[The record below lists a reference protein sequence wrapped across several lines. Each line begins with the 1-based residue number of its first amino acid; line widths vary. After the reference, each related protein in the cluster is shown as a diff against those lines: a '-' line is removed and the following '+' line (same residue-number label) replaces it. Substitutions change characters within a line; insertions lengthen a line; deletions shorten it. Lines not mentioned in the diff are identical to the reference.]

1 MTSADAP
8 SATSFESE
16 ASGLL
21 ESITRARKKVEGIAG
36 VLDGTLDRFRERV
49 DRLIRDSEVDN
60 WRQVRIFTRDVETIA
75 ADLAKAS
82 KDKRLA
88 LRLVAVLDVA
98 LRKARR
104 RDFYGARRAWR
115 KLDKIAEQGAE
126 VRRLQAQY
134 REGFRGVEARVRHL
148 KAQTER
154 LEKIPKPPTSP
165 EQAKAFNDRVD
176 RFNAAATAAYLDFLS
191 RARADVAIPLLLE
204 GSQGSGIGVPAPPPG
219 SDPEP
224 LMRLLN
230 NASPQG
236 EALRSRSYYGLLEL
250 PAYSDAKLTHLY
262 GDARLVRGAL
272 DQSWAWLKEVREDER
287 RCLQIQWS
295 EDVTILRRRVPAIV
309 AFLERLGKMN
319 DAADLGREIAA
330 SLSDGT
336 FEAGQVAARMYATHG
351 DAAERKW
358 RGALEKDI
366 DGMRKEAVELTAV
379 LKKFPEP
386 TKVESG

>member
-1 MTSADAP
+1 MTSSDAP

-21 ESITRARKKVEGIAG
+21 ESIARARKKVEGIAG

-104 RDFYGARRAWR
+104 RDFYSAGRAWR
-115 KLDKIAEQGAE
+115 KLDKIGEQGAE

-165 EQAKAFNDRVD
+165 EEAKAFNDRVD
-176 RFNAAATAAYLDFLS
+176 RFNVAATAAYLDFLS

-204 GSQGSGIGVPAPPPG
+204 GS
-219 SDPEP
+219 
-224 LMRLLN
+224 
-230 NASPQG
+230 
-236 EALRSRSYYGLLEL
+236 
-250 PAYSDAKLTHLY
+250 
-262 GDARLVRGAL
+262 
-272 DQSWAWLKEVREDER
+272 
-287 RCLQIQWS
+287 QWS

-319 DAADLGREIAA
+319 DAADRGREIAA
-330 SLSDGT
+330 SLADGT

-351 DAAERKW
+351 EAAERKW

-366 DGMRKEAVELTAV
+366 EGMRKEAVELSAV